1 MKLTVQLIV
10 HPEDDAES
18 ATVVREVFAVDRDAL
33 ACTAGFRSKT
43 LMGLPVV
50 STEIPTIWP
59 VCTGHGVA
67 ADLRAPHSGDV
78 DRTF

>member
-43 LMGLPVV
+43 LMRVADCGLKINVIV
-50 STEIPTIWP
+50 GW
-59 VCTGHGVA
+59 VA
-67 ADLRAPHSGDV
+67 PQGL
-78 DRTF
+78 